1 MIKDT
6 GSDPFWLRHVHMQ
19 QVIYFM
25 ISAMYAILAVELYGL
40 RSPDFRNFHEAIFS
54 MYQVGFL

>member
-1 MIKDT
+1 
-6 GSDPFWLRHVHMQ
+6 MQ

-54 MYQVGFL
+54 MYQVGLR